1 MAGRTGL
8 QLSES
13 AEGRRLPLEL
23 LPGAGGGGG
32 GSSIDEE
39 DEKTAGLQI
48 MSEAMEA
55 QGLLILTEG
64 GLT

>member
-1 MAGRTGL
+1 MAGRTAL

-32 GSSIDEE
+32 SSIDEE
-39 DEKTAGLQI
+39 DEKTAGLQV

-55 QGLLILTEG
+55 QGLLILTGG